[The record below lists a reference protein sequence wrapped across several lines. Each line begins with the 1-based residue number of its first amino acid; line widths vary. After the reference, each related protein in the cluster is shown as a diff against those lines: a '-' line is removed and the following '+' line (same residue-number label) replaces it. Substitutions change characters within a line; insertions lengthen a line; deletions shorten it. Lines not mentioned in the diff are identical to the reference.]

1 MNYNIPHVIYIA
13 TKNPDKF
20 KSIRRAFQLITK
32 DIKIIG
38 IDPSLPEYKETGKN
52 SRENA
57 LLKAKHYF
65 NFTKDNTLAED
76 DSIYFNDL
84 SHDKQPKHLA
94 KTFVEK
100 TVKDQNYWKNFL
112 NKHDLKT
119 GKIVKYFCYISKDKK
134 TKYLLINIPFRVTNS
149 TKIKNSKNFI
159 NNFIIPKGFNKTLS
173 QMNQAERNEFSL
185 KYIAPILTKI
195 INV

>member
-38 IDPSLPEYKETGKN
+38 IDPSLPECKETGKN

-100 TVKDQNYWKNFL
+100 NVKDQNYWKNFL